1 MVELSVLL
9 NPDLNILGGV
19 TMLLDILMM
28 EDMGL
33 MDRESRMTSEQDM
46 VDMVDNL

>member
-28 EDMGL
+28 ED
-33 MDRESRMTSEQDM
+33 RESLMTSEQDM

>member
-28 EDMGL
+28 ED
-33 MDRESRMTSEQDM
+33 RESLMTSEQDM
-46 VDMVDNL
+46 VDNL